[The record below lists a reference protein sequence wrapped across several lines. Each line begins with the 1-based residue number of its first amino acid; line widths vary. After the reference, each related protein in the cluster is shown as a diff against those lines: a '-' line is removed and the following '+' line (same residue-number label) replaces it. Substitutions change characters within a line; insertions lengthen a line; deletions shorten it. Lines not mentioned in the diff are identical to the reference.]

1 MGEPANSLPD
11 CNSSDAWWTALPFQL
26 SDVVV
31 AESVRP
37 IGFRFRSYSFNIA
50 GKINGKDILV
60 TGEADTQDLAITKAV
75 AEFIERC
82 VLIESSENQPEIK
95 TSNGWAAHTDAESAQ
110 ENAIRELVERDAVL
124 RHWYTRTPFDVI
136 SLKSLPAY
144 IQHWAKSE
152 LSRSEFPELKILVSH
167 LGHGPSVSA
176 ILMNKDGYGVTGHCS
191 KESLIDAIEGA
202 IEESCRMAQHYLLK
216 TYLCDTEKLKAGETT
231 KVATGSHGVY
241 YAHQEPLPS
250 WIFGKNIDL
259 QSGIKFWSLKNSDLK
274 QCKSAFKL
282 TMARSNPLFVFQAQ
296 YDSAIELSWGL
307 ANFDSLANRLN
318 GKMKKDLILESKL
331 NLKPHIIP

>member
-1 MGEPANSLPD
+1 MGELVKLLPER
-11 CNSSDAWWTALPFQL
+11 NSSLEWWTTLPFQL
-26 SDVVV
+26 SDVIV

-60 TGEADTQDLAITKAV
+60 TGEADTKDLAITKSV

-82 VLIESSENQPEIK
+82 VLIEFSVNQPEIK
-95 TSNGWAAHTDAESAQ
+95 TSNGWAAHTIEIEAQ

-124 RHWYTRTPFDVI
+124 RHWYTRASFYV
-136 SLKSLPAY
+136 LNLNSLPEH
-144 IQHWAKSE
+144 IQQWAKSE
-152 LSRSEFPELKILVSH
+152 LSNSEFPELKILVSH
-167 LGHGPSVSA
+167 LGYGPSVSA
-176 ILMNKDGYGVTGHCS
+176 ILMNKNGYGVAGHCS
-191 KESLIDAIEGA
+191 KESLIEAIEGA

-250 WIFGKNIDL
+250 WLFGKTIDL
-259 QSGIKFWSLKNSDLK
+259 QSGTNSWSLKNTDLK
-274 QCKSAFKL
+274 KCKSAFKL

-296 YDSAIELSWGL
+296 NDLTIELSWGL
-307 ANFDSLANRLN
+307 ENFNSLTNRLN
-318 GKMKKDLILESKL
+318 GKLDKHLILESDI

>member
-1 MGEPANSLPD
+1 MGEPAKSLPER
-11 CNSSDAWWTALPFQL
+11 NSSIGWWTTLPFQL

-37 IGFRFRSYSFNIA
+37 IGFRFRKYSFNIA

-60 TGEADTQDLAITKAV
+60 TGEADKRELAITKAV

-82 VLIESSENQPEIK
+82 SLIETSAYQPEIK
-95 TSNGWAAHTDAESAQ
+95 TSNGWAAHTSEIEAQ
-110 ENAIRELVERDAVL
+110 ENAVRELVERDAVL
-124 RHWYTRTPFDVI
+124 RHWYTRTSFAVI
-136 SLKSLPAY
+136 NLNSLPEH
-144 IQHWAKSE
+144 IQQWAKTE
-152 LSRSEFPELKILVSH
+152 LSKSEFPELKILVSH

-191 KESLIDAIEGA
+191 KESIIDSIEGA

-216 TYLCDTEKLKAGETT
+216 TYLSDTEKLKSGERT
-231 KVATGSHGVY
+231 KVETGSHGVY

-250 WIFGKNIDL
+250 WLFGRTIDL
-259 QSGIKFWSLKNSDLK
+259 QYGTSSWSLKNTDLK
-274 QCKSAFKL
+274 KCKSAFKL
-282 TMARSNPLFVFQAQ
+282 TMARANPLFVFRAQ
-296 YDSAIELSWGL
+296 SDSMIELSWGL
-307 ANFDSLANRLN
+307 ETFDSLANRLI
-318 GKMKKDLILESKL
+318 GKIDKHLILESNI

>member
-11 CNSSDAWWTALPFQL
+11 RNSSVGWWTTLPFQL

-37 IGFRFRSYSFNIA
+37 IGFRFRNYSFNIA

-60 TGEADTQDLAITKAV
+60 TGEADTKNLAITKAV

-95 TSNGWAAHTDAESAQ
+95 TSNGWAAYTSEIEAQ

-124 RHWYTRTPFDVI
+124 RHWYTRTSFAVI
-136 SLKSLPAY
+136 NLNSLPEH
-144 IQHWAKSE
+144 IQKWAKLE
-152 LSRSEFPELKILVSH
+152 LSKSEFPELKILVSH

-191 KESLIDAIEGA
+191 KESIIDSIEGA

-216 TYLCDTEKLKAGETT
+216 TYLSDTEKLKSGETT
-231 KVATGSHGVY
+231 RVETGSHGVY

-250 WIFGKNIDL
+250 WMFGKTIDL
-259 QSGIKFWSLKNSDLK
+259 QSATSSWSLKNTDRK

-296 YDSAIELSWGL
+296 SDSVIELSWGL
-307 ANFDSLANRLN
+307 ETFESLKNRLN
-318 GKMKKDLILESKL
+318 EKLDKRLILESKL
-331 NLKPHIIP
+331 NLSPHIIP